1 MRAFV
6 LGVGRMGTAIAYA
19 MDKLGFHVVGM
30 DTNPEAANNIPKKVN
45 LEDGE
50 TPNNEFFVVD
60 DAADIIK
67 GLEGTQKPD
76 IVISS
81 LPYHQTGE
89 VAMWC
94 IENGVRYCDL
104 GGRVDVSEAIN
115 IYAKEKA
122 TAPVFTDL
130 GLAPGWVNIVAE
142 QGYKSIHAE
151 VEDVKMMVGG
161 IPAIKTNPPLN
172 YALTWSIDGLINEY
186 RDICR
191 VWIDGVIHDIPG
203 MNGLEKVNFKYFEDE
218 PLEAFYTS
226 GGASHSIESMS
237 KRGVKNVSYKTIRY
251 AGHKNMVEL
260 LIRKS
265 GLSDEELKKVFTN
278 CCPNNTGDVVLIKV
292 ELKGGDLT
300 WNKEIIIGYDQQFSA
315 MQKATAF
322 SISSMAALMAE
333 GIFDNRVEQN
343 RGGDIKL
350 PLVLNYSD
358 VPFDKFNENLK
369 KLGIQT

>member
-67 GLEGTQKPD
+67 GLEGAQKPD

-89 VAMWC
+89 VVMWC

-115 IYAKEKA
+115 TYAKEKA

-130 GLAPGWVNIVAE
+130 GLAPGWVNIAAE

-203 MNGLEKVNFKYFEDE
+203 MQGLEKVNFKYFEDE

-237 KRGVKNVSYKTIRY
+237 KRGVKNV
-251 AGHKNMVEL
+251 
-260 LIRKS
+260 
-265 GLSDEELKKVFTN
+265 F
-278 CCPNNTGDVVLIKV
+278 IKQ
-292 ELKGGDLT
+292 LGML
-300 WNKEIIIGYDQQFSA
+300 
-315 MQKATAF
+315 
-322 SISSMAALMAE
+322 
-333 GIFDNRVEQN
+333 
-343 RGGDIKL
+343 DIK
-350 PLVLNYSD
+350 Y
-358 VPFDKFNENLK
+358 
-369 KLGIQT
+369 G

>member
-1 MRAFV
+1 
-6 LGVGRMGTAIAYA
+6 MGTAIAYA

-67 GLEGTQKPD
+67 GLEGAQKPD

-203 MNGLEKVNFKYFEDE
+203 MQGLEKVNFK
-218 PLEAFYTS
+218 
-226 GGASHSIESMS
+226 
-237 KRGVKNVSYKTIRY
+237 
-251 AGHKNMVEL
+251 
-260 LIRKS
+260 
-265 GLSDEELKKVFTN
+265 
-278 CCPNNTGDVVLIKV
+278 
-292 ELKGGDLT
+292 
-300 WNKEIIIGYDQQFSA
+300 
-315 MQKATAF
+315 
-322 SISSMAALMAE
+322 
-333 GIFDNRVEQN
+333 
-343 RGGDIKL
+343 
-350 PLVLNYSD
+350 
-358 VPFDKFNENLK
+358 
-369 KLGIQT
+369 